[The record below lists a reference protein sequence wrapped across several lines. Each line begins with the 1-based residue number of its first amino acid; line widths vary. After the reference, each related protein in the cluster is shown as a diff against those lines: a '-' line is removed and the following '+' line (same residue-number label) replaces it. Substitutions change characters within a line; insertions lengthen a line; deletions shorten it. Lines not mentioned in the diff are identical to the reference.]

1 MFTVQCNS
9 RGFVKKNNDC
19 SSQLENDS
27 GDCDADNEVTNQ
39 SKQIESSLEHG
50 SKYPIPTRRSK
61 ANKENI
67 EPYKELAAKAR
78 EEEEYMSEIA
88 TEFSTI
94 TETGTIENVTC
105 EYQNN
110 STEDDEDEAKSTL
123 IDYPFSVSIQKK
135 GAHYVSGALI
145 DKRWILSVAAEF
157 YNVRES
163 LKLFRARLGSVD
175 CKRGGSLVPFKK
187 IEIHPYY
194 IYGKPNFDVA
204 LLRMAIPVDYSEVL
218 RPIGI
223 SNINGKVLSA
233 KFMTTYWPRIVL
245 NGRTLPQTAK
255 ERVKYNSMRVSTQR
269 LIPMDKCKNI
279 MAAIKE
285 YINESSLC
293 LKPVVTH
300 HSVCMPDAGA
310 PVIAEDGLWG
320 ITSGWI
326 APSCPNFAA
335 PTIFTRL
342 SSPSVRSWLDTQ
354 LLNL

>member
-1 MFTVQCNS
+1 MF
-9 RGFVKKNNDC
+9 RGFVKKDDDC
-19 SSQLENDS
+19 SSQLDNDS
-27 GDCDADNEVTNQ
+27 GDCDEDNEVTRH
-39 SKQIESSLEHG
+39 SKQIENSLERDTIHPH
-50 SKYPIPTRRSK
+50 PIRR
-61 ANKENI
+61 NKENI
-67 EPYKELAAKAR
+67 EPYKELAEMEREREDEYVRTDTGAK
-78 EEEEYMSEIA
+78 
-88 TEFSTI
+88 FSAV
-94 TETGTIENVTC
+94 TETATIENATC
-105 EYQNN
+105 GYQNN
-110 STEDDEDEAKSTL
+110 SSAEDDEDEAKSTL

-157 YNVRES
+157 YNVRDT

-175 CKRGGSLVPFKK
+175 CKRGGSLVPIKRV
-187 IEIHPYY
+187 EIHPYY

-245 NGRTLPQTAK
+245 NGKTLPKTAK
-255 ERVKYNSMRVSTQR
+255 ERIKYNSMRVSTQR
-269 LIPMDKCKNI
+269 LIPIDKCKNI

-310 PVIAEDGLWG
+310 PVVAEDGLWG

-326 APSCPNFAA
+326 SPSCPNLAA